1 MPSVTSADG
10 PVAVTGA
17 SGFIGAHTI
26 IALLQRGYDVRGC
39 VTDLSNKDKTEFL
52 TRLNDDY
59 PGTVTL
65 HQGNL
70 LEEGSYDS
78 IFEDC
83 SAVLHVGTPMGYGG
97 VNKPQQVYDGM
108 INGIN
113 NIVGS
118 VRKVGSV
125 KRLVY
130 TSSFA
135 AIGHPAPPGYRYTEA
150 DWASDNRDDDEKWN
164 TENLNEKGEVGYAYG
179 KVEGEHLVNR
189 LAEEDGRFEAVSCCP
204 IVVLGPLLSPVHEC
218 LGSWQWALGQTIEGK
233 NNPRGWQALWNIVDV
248 RDVGDAQ
255 ARMIESDHC
264 TNGSRYQ
271 LSATDESGEIS
282 AKQLQEHLQA
292 LFPQIEVG
300 SPPAKYDDMVAKYG
314 GPYDAPRAHCDKARA
329 ELGLETHSIEDTL
342 RTTVQT
348 MIDLGLVT
356 PNVR

>member
-1 MPSVTSADG
+1 
-10 PVAVTGA
+10 
-17 SGFIGAHTI
+17 
-26 IALLQRGYDVRGC
+26 
-39 VTDLSNKDKTEFL
+39 
-52 TRLNDDY
+52 
-59 PGTVTL
+59 
-65 HQGNL
+65 
-70 LEEGSYDS
+70 
-78 IFEDC
+78 
-83 SAVLHVGTPMGYGG
+83 MG
-97 VNKPQQVYDGM
+97 
-108 INGIN
+108 
-113 NIVGS
+113 
-118 VRKVGSV
+118 
-125 KRLVY
+125 
-130 TSSFA
+130 
-135 AIGHPAPPGYRYTEA
+135 
-150 DWASDNRDDDEKWN
+150 
-164 TENLNEKGEVGYAYG
+164 
-179 KVEGEHLVNR
+179 
-189 LAEEDGRFEAVSCCP
+189 GRVP
-204 IVVLGPLLSPVHEC
+204 PVHEC

-255 ARMIESDHC
+255 ARMIESDNC

-342 RTTVQT
+342 RTTAQT